1 MKSSRVP
8 QNATEGPDNSVSLS
22 ELGVGVPATLDRA
35 MLPDKDVAF
44 LAALG
49 LYSECKLC
57 VRRHGCAC
65 IVEVDSVRVAMAAGV
80 ARRILV
86 KPVEASRG
94 DD

>member
-1 MKSSRVP
+1 MKSPPVP
-8 QNATEGPDNSVSLS
+8 RNAAESPDAGLSLAD
-22 ELGVGVPATLDRA
+22 LGIGVPATLDRS

-49 LYSECKLC
+49 LYRECKLC

-65 IVEVDSVRVAMAAGV
+65 IVEVDSVRVAMAAAV

-86 KPVEASRG
+86 KPVEALRG